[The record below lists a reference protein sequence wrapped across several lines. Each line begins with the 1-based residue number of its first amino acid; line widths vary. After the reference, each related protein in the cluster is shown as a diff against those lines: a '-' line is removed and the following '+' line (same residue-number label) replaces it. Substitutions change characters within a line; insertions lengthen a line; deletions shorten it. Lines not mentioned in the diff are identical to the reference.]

1 MAISSIHLSGANVP
15 DGKEKPVGKDS
26 VPKVNCG
33 GRHWAGSCRFRGGGG
48 GGAECHSCNK
58 VAILHGSV
66 NGAAGSQEIQIISNH
81 QLKKKGMAH
90 TLFTLYMQPQAP
102 IMVVITANKV
112 PIHLELDT
120 CAEVT
125 QPFHRNQ

>member
-1 MAISSIHLSGANVP
+1 MP

-33 GRHWAGSCRFRGGGG
+33 GRHWPDHVGF

-66 NGAAGSQEIQIISNH
+66 NGAAGSQEMQIISNH
-81 QLKKKGMAH
+81 QLKKKRYGPH
-90 TLFTLYMQPQAP
+90 T
-102 IMVVITANKV
+102 IHIVHVITANKV
-112 PIHLELDT
+112 PIQLDLDT
-120 CAEVT
+120 CAAVT
-125 QPFHRNQ
+125 QPFHRNQQESRCTFSSPD